1 MVKVLSICAGVF
13 NPGKKQ
19 SIAVSGHLECNGKPA
34 SDVKVKLYDKEILL
48 DYKLDEGRT
57 DSNGNFYLRGSKKEI
72 TNIDPKINIYHKCD
86 YDGQRATAAAPVQS
100 SSAYEH
106 RQATMAPNGKM
117 REIVSL
123 HVGQAGVQIG
133 NACWEL
139 YCLEHGIQPDGIMPT
154 DQTVGVEDS
163 SYNTFFSET
172 QSDLPGIIQREDLRK
187 PGYKLK
193 LLLDQSERP
202 AKAGHQ
208 TFCGVCFARLH

>member
-1 MVKVLSICAGVF
+1 MNLLTVILLMVKVLSICAGVF

-86 YDGQRATAAAPVQS
+86 YDG
-100 SSAYEH
+100 
-106 RQATMAPNGKM
+106 

-139 YCLEHGIQPDGIMPT
+139 YCLEHGIQPNGLKMDLQSPDGIMPT

-172 QSDLPGIIQREDLRK
+172 QSG
-187 PGYKLK
+187 
-193 LLLDQSERP
+193 
-202 AKAGHQ
+202 
-208 TFCGVCFARLH
+208 